1 MKGLVGGPKLISSN
15 AIYIG
20 DLGMGFRQAVVK
32 IRSLQ
37 IVYRYDSKGKQLPL
51 SGETVPVVEYL
62 VLQKR
67 KTKSGD
73 GDWMVWGTTEETT
86 R

>member
-1 MKGLVGGPKLISSN
+1 M
-15 AIYIG
+15 A
-20 DLGMGFRQAVVK
+20 FRQTVVK
-32 IRSLQ
+32 ITSLQ
-37 IVYRYDSKGKQLPL
+37 IVYRYDSKGRQLTMP
-51 SGETVPVVEYL
+51 GETVPVVEYL